1 MPAKVNAEA
10 ASILS
15 HTQVNLKM
23 LDCDWGRH
31 IYDARRKHE
40 SRHESR
46 AGSEQRFHRELIV
59 ANKSKQGIAPVK
71 KRTAP
76 SPVDAEGS
84 HAFQVNLAGVIEL
97 LSAHLYSGPHVY
109 LRELLQN
116 AVDAISA
123 RRQLAK
129 SPPGEITVELVEDS
143 AGGAATLI
151 FEDNG
156 IGLTEEEVHRFLA
169 TIGSSSKR
177 GELPGVQN
185 DFIGQFGIG
194 LLSGFMVS
202 DEIVMITRSVKGG
215 QPVLEWSGQANGR
228 YSLRTLPDSEA
239 KPGTKVFLRARVAAG
254 EYFKSEYIR
263 HHLENFGGFLQP
275 RLDFIQG
282 SERVTLNAE
291 RAPWDELDLP
301 PAAWRSRCL
310 DYGEKLFNVRFLD
323 CFMLAVPE
331 TGIQG
336 IAFVLPE
343 SPSLAARRSDRVY
356 LKRMLLSERADG
368 LLPEWAFFVRCVI
381 NTTGLKPNASR
392 EAFQEDAAFDR
403 AKSGL
408 AKCLREYLVD
418 LARRDQ
424 QRLQKLISI
433 HNRAIKVLASD
444 DEEFYRLF
452 IDWLP
457 FETSQGQLPMGKIR
471 LANEEVLYVP
481 NIDTFR
487 QLSAV
492 AAAQALC
499 LINAG
504 YSCDVDLIER
514 LPEVFPELSV
524 RQVGPG
530 DLLDAMEEVPASE
543 RIPIEASLESVS
555 DTLNQ
560 FGCDLEIRCFRPA
573 ELSAMYSLDEQAR
586 FFRDVQRSREQS
598 NPLFQNLLD
607 GIAPGADADTRGCLC
622 MNWRNPLVRKLL
634 ALPPGEILSRATEML
649 YVQALLQGHF
659 PLGAAEHQ
667 LLGGGLTRLLELAVQ
682 SKP

>member
-1 MPAKVNAEA
+1 MAKK
-10 ASILS
+10 
-15 HTQVNLKM
+15 T
-23 LDCDWGRH
+23 
-31 IYDARRKHE
+31 
-40 SRHESR
+40 
-46 AGSEQRFHRELIV
+46 
-59 ANKSKQGIAPVK
+59 KQGITPVEK
-71 KRTAP
+71 QTKS
-76 SPVDAEGS
+76 SPTGAEGS

-116 AVDAISA
+116 AVDAIAA
-123 RRQLAK
+123 RRQSGKA
-129 SPPGEITVELVEDS
+129 PAGEITVELVEDS
-143 AGGAATLI
+143 AGDAATLI

-156 IGLTEEEVHRFLA
+156 VGLTEEEVHRFLA

-177 GELPGVQN
+177 GELPGGQN

-202 DEIVMITRSVKGG
+202 DEIVMVTRSVQSG
-215 QPVLEWSGQANGR
+215 QPVLEWRGQSNGR

-239 KPGTKVFLRARVAAG
+239 RPGTKVFLRAKATAG
-254 EYFKSEYIR
+254 DYFKADYIR
-263 HHLENFGGFLQP
+263 HHLENFGGYLP
-275 RLDFIQG
+275 HRIEFIQG
-282 SERVTLNAE
+282 NERATLNAGS
-291 RAPWDELDLP
+291 APWDELDV
-301 PAAWRSRCL
+301 PAAEWRRRCL
-310 DYGEKLFNVRFLD
+310 DYGEKLFHTRFLD
-323 CFMLAVPE
+323 CFKLVVPE
-331 TGIQG
+331 AGIQG

-356 LKRMLLSERADG
+356 LKRMLLSEHADG
-368 LLPEWAFFVRCVI
+368 LFPEWAFFVRCVI

-392 EAFQEDAAFDR
+392 EAFQEDAAFER
-403 AKSGL
+403 ARSGL
-408 AKCLREYLVD
+408 AKCLRDYLVE
-418 LARRDQ
+418 LSRRDQ
-424 QRLQKLISI
+424 PRLQKLIGI
-433 HNRAIKVLASD
+433 HYRAIKVLASD
-444 DEEFYRLF
+444 DDEFYRLF

-471 LANEEVLYVP
+471 QMNDEVLYVP

-504 YSCDVDLIER
+504 YTCDAELIER
-514 LPEVFPELSV
+514 LPEVFPDLTV

-530 DLLDAMEEVPASE
+530 DLLDAMEEVPAAERAAIERPLEQVSE
-543 RIPIEASLESVS
+543 ALDR
-555 DTLNQ
+555 
-560 FGCDLEIRCFRPA
+560 FGCDVEIRCFRPA
-573 ELSAMYSLDEQAR
+573 ELAAMYSLDEQAR

-607 GIAPGADADTRGCLC
+607 GITPEAETSRRGYLCL
-622 MNWRNPLVRKLL
+622 NWRNPLVRKLL
-634 ALPPGEILSRATEML
+634 SLPPGEVLSRATEML

-667 LLGGGLTRLLELAVQ
+667 LLGEGLTRLLELAVQ